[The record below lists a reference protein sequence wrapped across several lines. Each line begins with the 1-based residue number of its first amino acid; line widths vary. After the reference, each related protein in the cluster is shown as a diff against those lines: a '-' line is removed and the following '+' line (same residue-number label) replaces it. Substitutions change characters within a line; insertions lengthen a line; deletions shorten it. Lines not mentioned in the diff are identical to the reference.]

1 MCFAL
6 HDICVLHPSSNLVFE
21 ILLGSMFIKVCH
33 SKARHC
39 RYSFDVFTHTY
50 IYIYIYVHII
60 ICLRLVHIHI
70 HPSMWKGIGAGKF
83 SI

>member
-6 HDICVLHPSSNLVFE
+6 HDICVLHPFSNLVFE
-21 ILLGSMFIKVCH
+21 ILLGSMFIEVCH

-39 RYSFDVFTHTY
+39 RYSFDVFTC
-50 IYIYIYVHII
+50 IYIYAY
-60 ICLRLVHIHI
+60 IHI
-70 HPSMWKGIGAGKF
+70 FLFDAGICTFIYILPCGRGKGGKF

>member
-6 HDICVLHPSSNLVFE
+6 HNICVLYPSSNLVFE

-39 RYSFDVFTHTY
+39 RYSFDFFY
-50 IYIYIYVHII
+50 IYILYIYIVLFEASTYTYTSFH
-60 ICLRLVHIHI
+60 VAF
-70 HPSMWKGIGAGKF
+70 GGAN
-83 SI
+83 SQSEIPM